1 MGTCFPGIIINSVFF
16 LDVENRF
23 VVIKGERSEGGKN
36 WKFEVS
42 TYKLLFSYTGWVNNK
57 FLWYSTGNYIQYPVI
72 SHDGKE
78 YEEEYIYIYVCIAE
92 SLFCTVEI
100 NTTL

>member
-57 FLWYSTGNYIQYPVI
+57 LFMVQHRELYSVSCDKP
-72 SHDGKE
+72 
-78 YEEEYIYIYVCIAE
+78 
-92 SLFCTVEI
+92 
-100 NTTL
+100 

>member
-36 WKFEVS
+36 WKF
-42 TYKLLFSYTGWVNNK
+42 G
-57 FLWYSTGNYIQYPVI
+57 I
-72 SHDGKE
+72 SRLILYRMDKQDP
-78 YEEEYIYIYVCIAE
+78 IV
-92 SLFCTVEI
+92 
-100 NTTL
+100 